1 MSLKQ
6 ILLEKVPK
14 SLQEEPHFHALL
26 DHIKLHN
33 IETKEHLTDFLK
45 QEIAIVEKWVEEN
58 KNSGLAKVK
67 SVRDKIR
74 KLDVLRK
81 CSVLTGSFLL

>member
-1 MSLKQ
+1 MLKR

-14 SLQEEPHFHALL
+14 TLQKEPHFQALL
-26 DHIKLHN
+26 DHIKQHE
-33 IETKEHLTDFLK
+33 IETKEHLADFLK
-45 QEIAIVEKWVEEN
+45 QEIGITEKWVEDN

-67 SVRDKIR
+67 SVRDKVV

-81 CSVLTGSFLL
+81 CFELTESFLL